1 MSMRQPLVNQPEGN
15 PMVWLMLRNQL
26 KKGKNL
32 VRCHRLRPVIQCQV
46 RKRLQVWTLMMQ
58 QAAQT

>member
-15 PMVWLMLRNQL
+15 LMVWLMLRNQL
-26 KKGKNL
+26 KGKNL
-32 VRCHRLRPVIQCQV
+32 VRCHRLCPVIQCQV
-46 RKRLQVWTLMMQ
+46 CKRLQVWTLMMQ